1 MKFLND
7 GAPQPKN
14 YLISTIVSFSLAT
27 LLVSFLGHGIVRRV
41 ADSVFLKMNIFGGYR
56 APCVRRIPGG
66 GKCVPPYHSLCL
78 MLVLTHVLSRRIKIP
93 STPPPV
99 FVTVHGAACHG
110 IGRSTKWF

>member
-41 ADSVFLKMNIFGGYR
+41 ADSVFLKMNIS
-56 APCVRRIPGG
+56 V
-66 GKCVPPYHSLCL
+66 V
-78 MLVLTHVLSRRIKIP
+78 
-93 STPPPV
+93 
-99 FVTVHGAACHG
+99 
-110 IGRSTKWF
+110 IGHLA